1 MSARAARIAIMVFTA
16 LAVGGVYGSPALSS
30 SDFRTG
36 PAGSDDPFTGRESD
50 TAVCRLFIGPRDSL
64 KEGEFL
70 LELADINPPADDA
83 LHLRG
88 TVASDGQG
96 RIILDADE
104 TAAQE
109 FYEQV
114 LRTKLDRPAADLS
127 LRQLLVTVTKT
138 EGDIGEANITVSAD
152 PVEGPRARCP

>member
-1 MSARAARIAIMVFTA
+1 MARRHSRAATSAPAPPAPRIR
-16 LAVGGVYGSPALSS
+16 S
-30 SDFRTG
+30 R
-36 PAGSDDPFTGRESD
+36 AGSRIPRS
-50 TAVCRLFIGPRDSL
+50 AVCSSVRGIPSR
-64 KEGEFL
+64 KGEFL

>member
-1 MSARAARIAIMVFTA
+1 MVFTA
-16 LAVGGVYGSPALSS
+16 LAAGVVYGSPAFSS

-36 PAGSDDPFTGRESD
+36 PAGSQDLFTGRESD

-88 TVASDGQG
+88 TVVSDVQG
-96 RIILDADE
+96 GIILDADE

-114 LRTKLDRPAADLS
+114 MRAKLDRPAADLS

-138 EGDIGEANITVSAD
+138 EDTVQEVVVTNFQYR
-152 PVEGPRARCP
+152 PIQ